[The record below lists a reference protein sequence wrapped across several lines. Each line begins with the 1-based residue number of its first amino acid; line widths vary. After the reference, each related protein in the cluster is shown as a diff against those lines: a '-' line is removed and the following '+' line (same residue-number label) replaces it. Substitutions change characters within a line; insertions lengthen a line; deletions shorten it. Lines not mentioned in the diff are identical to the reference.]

1 MIKPA
6 LQRPIRNNSVT
17 NALIALGSNLP
28 RDTALSKGIVIQAVA
43 EIARRFGSAPQ
54 LSRFYATPAFP
65 PGSGPDFVNAALV
78 IPWADTPEALLDL
91 LHEIEEA
98 FGRTRT
104 DRWEARVLDLDLIAL
119 GQAVRPDAETQAEWR
134 ALPLD
139 RAAQET
145 PGTLILPHPRLQ
157 ERAFVLVPL
166 ADVAPDWRHPLT
178 GESVR
183 EMLEALPAEDLAEIR
198 PIEGD

>member
-1 MIKPA
+1 MPKG
-6 LQRPIRNNSVT
+6 T
-17 NALIALGSNLP
+17 
-28 RDTALSKGIVIQAVA
+28 TLSKGIVDLAVA
-43 EIARRFGSAPQ
+43 EIARRVGSAPQ
-54 LSRFYATPAFP
+54 LSRLYATPAFP

-91 LHEIEEA
+91 LPEIEA
-98 FGRTRT
+98 GFGRTRT

-119 GQAVRPDAETQAEWR
+119 GQDVRPDAGTQAQWR

-183 EMLEALPAEDLAEIR
+183 EMLETLPAEDLAEIR

>member
-1 MIKPA
+1 
-6 LQRPIRNNSVT
+6 
-17 NALIALGSNLP
+17 
-28 RDTALSKGIVIQAVA
+28 
-43 EIARRFGSAPQ
+43 
-54 LSRFYATPAFP
+54 
-65 PGSGPDFVNAALV
+65 VNAALV
-78 IPWADTPEALLDL
+78 IPWADSPEALLDL

-104 DRWEARVLDLDLIAL
+104 ARWEARVLDLDLIAL
-119 GQAVRPDAETQAEWR
+119 GQAVRPDAETQAQWR